1 MSTNGASRPEPA
13 VLYAAKSTEDKHG
26 SIPDQLAR
34 TSALAT
40 AMAWDVH
47 DRFSDEGFSAYSSNR
62 GPGLQQAKA
71 RAVEL
76 AALHGRCHLVALH
89 SDRIARG
96 AGDAPGAAEHLV
108 EVVAFLRRHGVI
120 LRTVEDDLF
129 ADERIGLLMAAVQG
143 QRNAEDSRRK
153 SESVAAGLR
162 RRAATRGRHLGPA
175 PFGYR
180 IAEGAGGLEILAEE
194 AVVVRR
200 IFAEYLAGRS
210 MTAIAL
216 RLGRDGIK
224 TRLGGPWRQPTISK
238 IVRNPAYVGKVTL
251 NGEVYDGAHEPI
263 LDAEVWERVAQ
274 LVAARPKRPGR
285 PPRER
290 RHLFAGGLLR
300 CALCGEAML
309 CRSRREGAYD
319 YYECA
324 GTRLHLCDAGSV
336 RRNPLDEAVR
346 AYFAQTAIDV
356 ESTRRQIDAA
366 RARRVTEIETL
377 LRAAEDEAEGASAR
391 LERVKR
397 DYLDGDLSA
406 AEWLELRSGLALE
419 AEAADQQKR
428 RLREQLIS
436 FRSAST
442 PSNPEE
448 NAVRDL
454 AKLRI
459 RIAGE
464 IPHVGD
470 VDTVNAVLRRLFDR
484 FLFHPSKPADDQ
496 VAGLVGRHYWIE
508 PVVREE
514 IVAGDAVWLR
524 LLLCGERTGR
534 AEEAGNDDSL
544 QADLFG
550 PIRAG
555 G

>member
-1 MSTNGASRPEPA
+1 MNTNGARRPEPA
-13 VLYAAKSTEDKHG
+13 VLYAAKSTEDRHG

-47 DRFSDEGFSAYSSNR
+47 DRFSDEGFSAYSRNR

-71 RAVEL
+71 KAVEL
-76 AALHGRCHLVALH
+76 AALHGTCNLVALH

-180 IAEGAGGLEILAEE
+180 IAEGAGGLEIVAEE
-194 AVVVRR
+194 AGVVRR
-200 IFAEYLAGRS
+200 IFDEYLAGRS

-216 RLGRDGIK
+216 GLGRDEVT
-224 TRLGGPWRQPTISK
+224 TRHGGPWRQPTISK

-251 NGEVYDGAHEPI
+251 NGEVYDGAHEAI
-263 LDAEVWERVAQ
+263 VDAEAWERVAQ
-274 LVAARPKRPGR
+274 LLAARPKRPGR
-285 PPRER
+285 PPRAR

-319 YYECA
+319 YYECG
-324 GTRLHLCDAGSV
+324 GTRLDLCDAGSV
-336 RRNPLDEAVR
+336 RREPLDEIVR
-346 AYFAQTAIDV
+346 AHFAQTAIDV
-356 ESTRRQIDAA
+356 ESTRRHIDAA
-366 RARRVTEIETL
+366 RARRVTELEAL
-377 LRAAEDEAEGASAR
+377 LRAAEDEAKEATAR
-391 LERVKR
+391 LKRVKR
-397 DYLDGDLSA
+397 DYLAGDLAA
-406 AEWLELRSGLALE
+406 AEWLELRSELTLE
-419 AEAADQQKR
+419 AEAADGQKM
-428 RLREQLIS
+428 RLQEQLVS

-442 PSNPEE
+442 LSNPEKE
-448 NAVRDL
+448 AVRDL
-454 AKLRI
+454 ARLRE
-459 RIAGE
+459 RVAGE
-464 IPHVGD
+464 IPIMGD
-470 VDTVNAVLRRLFDR
+470 ADTVNAVLRRLFDR
-484 FLFHPSKPADDQ
+484 FLFHPRKPSDDQ
-496 VAGLVGRHYWIE
+496 VAGPVGRHYWIE

-514 IVAGDAVWLR
+514 IVPGDAAWLR
-524 LLLCGERTGR
+524 LLLCGKRPGR
-534 AEEAGNDDSL
+534 AETGTDRSL

-550 PIRAG
+550 PIVAG
-555 G
+555 T